1 MSTWVPWHHQQY
13 SLDKLVPMEQGL
25 DFSDPGTGKT
35 ATHLGIY
42 DRMPNKGRLLV
53 SCPSTLMR
61 AAWAADAERFFP
73 HLTVSIA
80 DAKNRF
86 NAFES
91 NSDIVVINTDGV
103 KAITDKYKTAAQ
115 LRKFLRD
122 FNHFVIDESTV
133 YKHQSSARSKSA
145 YKISRAIP
153 RVFCLSGTPNPISVT
168 ELWHQVMLVD
178 NGKRLGSSFFRF
190 RNAMQESI
198 QVGPRPEH
206 LQWTDREGANELVM
220 YMLQDILV
228 RHEFEEVMT
237 SVPPNHVDYKW
248 VDLPPKLARMYLQLE
263 QELSVLT
270 SSGEQITAV
279 HAAALRTKLLQ
290 LCSGAVYDSTGQN
303 YILLDPFRYQMIAD
317 LVEER
322 PHSVTFFNWR
332 HQKDQLSEHFKKRGI
347 SFALIDGSVPDHERP
362 KIVEDYQNGRYQTLL
377 LHPKTGAHGLTLT
390 RGTTSILTSPMYE
403 ADYFK
408 QTIHRIYRG
417 GQTEITNTL
426 LTGARGTVEELVYSK
441 LMTKTHRMQ
450 DFLSLVAELKQG

>member
-1 MSTWVPWHHQQY
+1 MKQWAPWHHQQY
-13 SLDKLVPMEQGL
+13 SLDKLIPMEQGL

-35 ATHLGIY
+35 ATHLGIF
-42 DRMPNKGRLLV
+42 DRMPSRGRLLV
-53 SCPSTLMR
+53 SCPTTLMR

-86 NAFES
+86 EVFETK
-91 NSDIVVINTDGV
+91 SDIVIVNTDGV
-103 KAITDKYKTAAQ
+103 KALTDKHKTASQ
-115 LRKFLRD
+115 LRKFLQD

-133 YKHQSSARSKSA
+133 YKHQSTARSKSA
-145 YKISRAIP
+145 YKISRTIP

-178 NGKRLGSSFFRF
+178 NGKRLGTSFYRF
-190 RNAMQESI
+190 RNAMQESL
-198 QVGPRPEH
+198 QTGPRPEH
-206 LQWTDREGANELVM
+206 LTWTDRDSANELVM

-237 SVPPNHVDYKW
+237 DVPANHVDYKW
-248 VDLPPKLARMYLQLE
+248 VDLPPKLARMYKQLE
-263 QELSVLT
+263 TEMSLLT
-270 SSGEQITAV
+270 DSGEQINAV

-290 LCSGAVYDSTGQN
+290 LCSGAIYDGEGN
-303 YILLDPFRYQMIAD
+303 YVVLDPFRYQMVAD

-322 PHSVTFFNWR
+322 QHSVTFFNWK
-332 HQKDQLSEHFKKRGI
+332 HQKDQLSEHFNKRGI
-347 SFALIDGSVPDHERP
+347 SFALIDGSVPDRERP
-362 KIVEDYQNGRYQTLL
+362 KIVEDYQAGRYQTLL

-441 LMTKTHRMQ
+441 LMTKGARMQ
-450 DFLSLVAELKQG
+450 NFLALVAELKRG

>member
-1 MSTWVPWHHQQY
+1 MSKWTPWHHQQY
-13 SLDKLVPMEQGL
+13 SLDKLLPMEQGL

-35 ATHLGIY
+35 ATHLGIF
-42 DRMPNKGRLLV
+42 DRMPNRGRLLV

-61 AAWAADAERFFP
+61 AAWAADAARFFP
-73 HLTVSIA
+73 HLTVAIA

-86 NAFES
+86 EAFETK
-91 NSDIVVINTDGV
+91 SDVVIVNTDGV
-103 KAITDKYKTAAQ
+103 KALTDKHKTAPQ
-115 LRKFLRD
+115 LRKFLQD

-133 YKHQSSARSKSA
+133 YKHQSTARSKAA
-145 YKISRAIP
+145 YKISRTIP

-178 NGKRLGSSFFRF
+178 NGKRLGTSFYRF
-190 RNAMQESI
+190 RNAMQESL
-198 QVGPRPEH
+198 QTGPRPEH
-206 LQWTDREGANELVM
+206 LTWTDRDSANELVM

-237 SVPPNHVDYKW
+237 DVPANHVDYKW
-248 VDLPPKLARMYLQLE
+248 VDLPPKLMRMYKQLE
-263 QELSVLT
+263 TEMSLLT
-270 SSGEQITAV
+270 ENGEQINAV

-290 LCSGAVYDSTGQN
+290 LCSGAIYDGAGN
-303 YILLDPFRYQMIAD
+303 YIVLDPFRYQMVAD

-322 PHSVTFFNWR
+322 QHSVTFFNWK
-332 HQKDQLSEHFKKRGI
+332 HQKDQLSEHFNKRGI
-347 SFALIDGSVPDHERP
+347 SFALIDGSVPDRERP
-362 KIVEDYQNGRYQTLL
+362 KIVEDYQAGRYQTLL

-441 LMTKTHRMQ
+441 LMTKGARMQ
-450 DFLSLVAELKQG
+450 NFLALVAELKRG

>member
-1 MSTWVPWHHQQY
+1 MKQWAPWHHQQY
-13 SLDKLVPMEQGL
+13 SLDKLIPMEQGL

-35 ATHLGIY
+35 ATHLGIF
-42 DRMPNKGRLLV
+42 DRMPSRGRLLV
-53 SCPSTLMR
+53 SCPTTLMR

-86 NAFES
+86 EAFETK
-91 NSDIVVINTDGV
+91 SDIVIVNTDGV
-103 KAITDKYKTAAQ
+103 KALTDKHKTASQ
-115 LRKFLRD
+115 LRKFLQD

-133 YKHQSSARSKSA
+133 YKHQSTARSKSA
-145 YKISRAIP
+145 YKISRTIP

-178 NGKRLGSSFFRF
+178 NGKRLGTSFYRF
-190 RNAMQESI
+190 RNAMQESL
-198 QVGPRPEH
+198 QTGPRPEH
-206 LQWTDREGANELVM
+206 LTWTDRDSANELVM

-237 SVPPNHVDYKW
+237 DVPANHVDYKW
-248 VDLPPKLARMYLQLE
+248 VDLPPKLARMYKQLE
-263 QELSVLT
+263 TEMSLLT
-270 SSGEQITAV
+270 DSGEQINAV

-290 LCSGAVYDSTGQN
+290 LCSGAIYDGEGN
-303 YILLDPFRYQMIAD
+303 YVVLDPFRYQMVAD

-322 PHSVTFFNWR
+322 QHSVTFFNWK
-332 HQKDQLSEHFKKRGI
+332 HQKDQLSEHFNKRGI
-347 SFALIDGSVPDHERP
+347 SFALIDGTVPDRERP
-362 KIVEDYQNGRYQTLL
+362 KIVEDYQAGRYQTLL

-417 GQTEITNTL
+417 GQTELTNTL

-441 LMTKTHRMQ
+441 RMAKGARMQ
-450 DFLSLVAELKQG
+450 NFLSLVAELKRG